1 MPDEICSSAQIKEI
15 ATDLN
20 AGQREDAM
28 HGISACTFN
37 LGNNSDYAKF
47 MHQNGAKVLG
57 GDAAAMTQA
66 ETSFAKLANDERQM
80 WQSMINAATGP
91 IGGQDS
97 QGLCKLTIVED
108 KNVGPHPDVRGAK
121 CE

>member
-1 MPDEICSSAQIKEI
+1 MTDEICSKAQINEI
-15 ATDLN
+15 AGNLN
-20 AGQREDAM
+20 AGHREEAM
-28 HGISACTFN
+28 HGISACTLN

-57 GDAAAMTQA
+57 GDATAMTQA
-66 ETSFAKLANDERQM
+66 ETNFAKLANDERQM
-80 WQSMINAATGP
+80 WQSMISAASGMA
-91 IGGQDS
+91 GGKDS